1 MRGTANEPPPLG
13 RLRRAN
19 SPRGALSTQ
28 IPQQILS
35 LKGMTMKLT
44 TALLIAS
51 FAAAPAFAS
60 EQAAPLTREQ
70 VRAETLQAMRDGTM
84 LSAGEASLPMRKI
97 NPRAYPPAPAP
108 TASKSRDQVLREL
121 NQAIQSGEMLAA
133 GESGIKLNEVAPGQY
148 PTQRLVAGPSKTRD
162 QVKEELA
169 QAIAKGEVAVNGEDG
184 RMLKEVFPG
193 LYRDTQDVAAERS
206 FKGGGSQGM

>member
-1 MRGTANEPPPLG
+1 
-13 RLRRAN
+13 
-19 SPRGALSTQ
+19 
-28 IPQQILS
+28 
-35 LKGMTMKLT
+35 MKLT

-84 LSAGEASLPMRKI
+84 LSAGEASLPMRQI
-97 NPRAYPPAPAP
+97 NPRAYPPAPTP
-108 TASKSRDQVLREL
+108 TVSKSRDQVLREL

-148 PTQRLVAGPSKTRD
+148 PTQRLVAGPSKTRV
-162 QVKEELA
+162 QVK
-169 QAIAKGEVAVNGEDG
+169 
-184 RMLKEVFPG
+184 
-193 LYRDTQDVAAERS
+193 
-206 FKGGGSQGM
+206 